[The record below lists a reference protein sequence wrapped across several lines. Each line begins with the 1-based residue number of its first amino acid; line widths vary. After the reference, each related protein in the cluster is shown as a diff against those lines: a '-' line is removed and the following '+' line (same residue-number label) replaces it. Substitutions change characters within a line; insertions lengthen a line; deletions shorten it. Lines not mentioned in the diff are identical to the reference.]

1 MNRIP
6 FEKQRQILHMLVEG
20 SSMRSVER
28 VVGVS
33 INTVRRLLVEAGEA
47 CREHHDLT
55 VREVQTRRVQC
66 DELWSFCYSKAAN
79 VSDAVA
85 APAWAGDVWTWTALA
100 EESRLIISW
109 LVSPS
114 RTSEY
119 ALELLDD
126 VRARVDNRVQLTTDG
141 LAAYVEG
148 VEGAFGGDVDYA
160 QVLKTYTS
168 GGAIAT
174 EVKRVVVGNPDL
186 TLASTSYVER
196 HNLTTRM
203 SLRRF
208 TRLTN
213 AYSKRIERHCDALA
227 LGFTYYNF
235 CRRHASLRT
244 TPAVAAGIDA
254 RERDVDWLVGLLE
267 ACRPLPGSR
276 GPYRPRRLS

>member
-1 MNRIP
+1 
-6 FEKQRQILHMLVEG
+6 
-20 SSMRSVER
+20 MRSTER

-55 VREVQTRRVQC
+55 VRDVPTRRVQA
-66 DELWSFCYSKAAN
+66 DELWSFCYAKAAN
-79 VSDAVA
+79 VGDAVA
-85 APAWAGDVWTWTALA
+85 APEGAGDVWTWTAMA
-100 EESRLIISW
+100 EESRLILSW

-114 RTSEY
+114 RTGEY
-119 ALELLDD
+119 ALALLDD
-126 VRARVDNRVQLTTDG
+126 VRARVADRVQLTTDG

-148 VEGAFGGDVDYA
+148 VEGAFGGAVDYA
-160 QVLKTYTS
+160 QVLKTFDR
-168 GGAIAT
+168 GELVT
-174 EVKRVVVGNPDL
+174 EVKRAVVGTPDL
-186 TLASTSYVER
+186 TRASTSYMER

-235 CRRHASLRT
+235 CRRHASLQT
-244 TPAVAAGIDA
+244 TPAVAAGLA
-254 RERDVDWLVGLLE
+254 ERPYDLDWLVELLE
-267 ACRPLPGSR
+267 ARRPPPGPRGSYRSR
-276 GPYRPRRLS
+276 RRAE